1 MNYVQL
7 SDEQFAAWRDFQSM
21 RVQLMSHLAR
31 RLGEHSGLSDA
42 EFTVLVGVSRSSTVW
57 TRARELCHFLSWETS
72 RLSHQIT
79 RMEKREL
86 VERRESPEDARGFEV
101 RLTKLGRQTIRK
113 ASRLQGAEVQ
123 HCFSDVLSA
132 EQIKALQDISQT
144 LLAHQ
149 DTHHSP
155 Q

>member
-1 MNYVQL
+1 MAYSEL
-7 SDEQFAAWRDFQSM
+7 SDEQFAAWSDFQAM
-21 RVQLMSHLAR
+21 RVQLMSHLTR

-42 EFTVLVGVSRSSTVW
+42 EFTVLVGISRSLTVW
-57 TRARELCHFLSWETS
+57 TRARELCHFLGWETS

-113 ASRLQGAEVQ
+113 ASQLQGAEVQ
-123 HCFSDVLSA
+123 HCFSDVLSP
-132 EQIKALQDISQT
+132 EQIKSLQEISLALLT
-144 LLAHQ
+144 HQ
-149 DTHHSP
+149 EDNHSH

>member
-1 MNYVQL
+1 
-7 SDEQFAAWRDFQSM
+7 
-21 RVQLMSHLAR
+21 
-31 RLGEHSGLSDA
+31 
-42 EFTVLVGVSRSSTVW
+42 
-57 TRARELCHFLSWETS
+57 
-72 RLSHQIT
+72 
-79 RMEKREL
+79 MEKREL

>member
-1 MNYVQL
+1 MTYSEL

-57 TRARELCHFLSWETS
+57 TRARELCHFLGWETS

-113 ASRLQGAEVQ
+113 ASQLQGAEVQ

-132 EQIKALQDISQT
+132 EQIKSLQEISLT
-144 LLAHQ
+144 LLSHQ
-149 DTHHSP
+149 ETHHSP
-155 Q
+155 R

>member
-1 MNYVQL
+1 MTYSEL
-7 SDEQFAAWRDFQSM
+7 SEEQFAAWRDFQSM

-42 EFTVLVGVSRSSTVW
+42 EFTVLVGISRSSTAW
-57 TRARELCHFLSWETS
+57 TRARELCHFLGWETS

-79 RMEKREL
+79 RMEKRDL

-101 RLTKLGRQTIRK
+101 RLTKFGRQTIRK
-113 ASRLQGAEVQ
+113 ASQLQGAEVQ
-123 HCFSDVLSA
+123 HCFSDVLSS
-132 EQIKALQDISQT
+132 EQIKALQEISQT

-149 DTHHSP
+149 ETHHSP
-155 Q
+155 R